1 LFCGL
6 PSTRDSIANFLSIH
20 HHTFTS
26 TTHTHISAM
35 SEVQSRPAASRGRGS
50 GRGGR
55 GGFAARGGSRAG
67 TRPNG
72 DSKHDTDSSLPTLE
86 DEGEIGQL
94 KQKYGSKVE
103 LIKEMFPDWSS
114 VDILFAL
121 QETDGD
127 ESVAVT
133 RMAEGKLTSRL
144 FWLRHATVPFSI
156 LLFLSSTAS
165 RR

>member
-1 LFCGL
+1 
-6 PSTRDSIANFLSIH
+6 
-20 HHTFTS
+20 
-26 TTHTHISAM
+26 M

-72 DSKHDTDSSLPTLE
+72 DSKHDTDSSLPTLD
-86 DEGEIGQL
+86 DEGEIGHL

-133 RMAEGKLTSRL
+133 RMAEGKLTFSL
-144 FWLRHATVPFSI
+144 FVSDMPAVPF
-156 LLFLSSTAS
+156 LFVFSFVTHLAPLIW
-165 RR
+165 RPN

>member
-1 LFCGL
+1 
-6 PSTRDSIANFLSIH
+6 
-20 HHTFTS
+20 
-26 TTHTHISAM
+26 M

-55 GGFAARGGSRAG
+55 GGFAARGGARAG
-67 TRPNG
+67 ARPAATNG

-94 KQKYGSKVE
+94 NQQYGSKVAV
-103 LIKEMFPDWSS
+103 IKEMFPDWSS

-127 ESVAVT
+127 ENVAVT
-133 RMAEGKLTSRL
+133 RMAEGKLNSRSL
-144 FWLRHATVPFSI
+144 VCLPRRCTLSRHFPFFYHRPPS
-156 LLFLSSTAS
+156 LEQPPKPGLSHTRLCVRDAA
-165 RR
+165 R